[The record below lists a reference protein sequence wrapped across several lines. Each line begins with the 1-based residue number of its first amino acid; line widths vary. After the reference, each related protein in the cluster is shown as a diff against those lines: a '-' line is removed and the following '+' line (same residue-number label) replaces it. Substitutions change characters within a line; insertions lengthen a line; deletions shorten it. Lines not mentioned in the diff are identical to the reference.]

1 MIAIYARVSSKQ
13 QDQRAQMNELRAW
26 AKGQDEG
33 VAVYSER
40 ESGTSMDR
48 PEWQRLW
55 SDLLAGKI
63 TKLVCWRID
72 RLGRTARGL
81 LELRDELIE
90 RRIGFLSLREGL
102 DLETASGRLMWGIV
116 SSFAQYET
124 EVRSE
129 RQRLG
134 IARLRA
140 EGRRYH
146 KTRSGR
152 QVGECI
158 KTTPEVR
165 TAIAEMRQSGR
176 TVAEI
181 SRVTQLSRQTVYVV
195 IDSEP
200 SGAPA

>member
-1 MIAIYARVSSKQ
+1 MIAVYARVSSKQ

-26 AKGQDEG
+26 AKGQGEDAEF
-33 VAVYSER
+33 YSER

-48 PEWQRLW
+48 QEWQRLW
-55 SDLLAGKI
+55 QDVLSGRV

-81 LELRDELIE
+81 LELRDAMIE

-102 DLETASGRLMWGIV
+102 DLETPSGRLMWGIV

-134 IARLRA
+134 IARIRE

-146 KTRSGR
+146 KTRAGR
-152 QVGECI
+152 QRGECP

-165 TAIAEMRQSGR
+165 AAIAQMRRDGR
-176 TVAEI
+176 SVAEI
-181 SRVTQLSRQTVYVV
+181 SRVTQLSRQTVYAVL
-195 IDSEP
+195 
-200 SGAPA
+200 G

>member
-13 QDQRAQMNELRAW
+13 QDQRAQMNELKAW
-26 AKGQDEG
+26 AKGQDEE
-33 VAVYSER
+33 ATFYSER

-63 TKLVCWRID
+63 SKLVCWRID

-81 LELRDELIE
+81 LELRDELVE

-102 DLETASGRLMWGIV
+102 DLETPSGRLMWGIV

-134 IARLRA
+134 
-140 EGRRYH
+140 
-146 KTRSGR
+146 RSSSLYLSS
-152 QVGECI
+152 C
-158 KTTPEVR
+158 
-165 TAIAEMRQSGR
+165 
-176 TVAEI
+176 
-181 SRVTQLSRQTVYVV
+181 SRKAGSWFSSQR
-195 IDSEP
+195 
-200 SGAPA
+200 

>member
-1 MIAIYARVSSKQ
+1 MIAVYARVSSKQ
-13 QDQRAQMNELRAW
+13 QDQRAQTNELAW
-26 AKGQDEG
+26 AKGQDED
-33 VAVYSER
+33 VEFYSER
-40 ESGTSMDR
+40 ESGTSMNR

-55 SDLLAGKI
+55 SDLLAERI
-63 TKLVCWRID
+63 SKLVCWRID

-81 LELRDELIE
+81 LELRDELVE

-102 DLETASGRLMWGIV
+102 DLETPSGRLMWGIV

-146 KTRSGR
+146 KTRAGR
-152 QVGECI
+152 QVGECP

-165 TAIAEMRQSGR
+165 AAIGQMRQAGR
-176 TVAEI
+176 SVAEI
-181 SRVTQLSRQTVYVV
+181 SRITQLSRQIVYGVV
-195 IDSEP
+195 AA
-200 SGAPA
+200 G

>member
-13 QDQRAQMNELRAW
+13 QDQRAQTNELKTW

-33 VAVYSER
+33 ATFYSER
-40 ESGTSMDR
+40 ESGTSMNR

-63 TKLVCWRID
+63 SKLVCWRID

-81 LELRDELIE
+81 LELRDELVE

-102 DLETASGRLMWGIV
+102 DLETPSGRLMWGIV

-152 QVGECI
+152 QVGQCP

-181 SRVTQLSRQTVYVV
+181 SRVTQLSRQTVYSVLAA
-195 IDSEP
+195 
-200 SGAPA
+200 G

>member
-1 MIAIYARVSSKQ
+1 MIAVYARVSSMQ
-13 QDQRAQMNELRAW
+13 QDQRAQMNELKAW
-26 AKGQDEG
+26 AKGQEEP
-33 VAVYSER
+33 AEFFSER

-48 PEWQRLW
+48 PEWLRLW
-55 SDLLAGKI
+55 SDLLAGRI
-63 TKLVCWRID
+63 SKLVCWRID

-81 LELRDELIE
+81 LELRDALIE
-90 RRIGFLSLREGL
+90 RRIGFLS
-102 DLETASGRLMWGIV
+102 ASGRLMWGIV

-152 QVGECI
+152 QIGECP

-165 TAIAEMRQSGR
+165 AAIAQMRRAGR
-176 TVAEI
+176 SVAEI
-181 SRVTQLSRQTVYVV
+181 GRVTQLSRQTVYAVLGG
-195 IDSEP
+195 EP
-200 SGAPA
+200 VQAANA